1 MRIGAF
7 NYWSKKISLG
17 DLDTHIQVVKY
28 GEEERRMA
36 SIELV
41 IGKANGFSV
50 IPLTRAWANI
60 LKNSKNVDNVKR
72 VCLSHGIKWE
82 GVIYAQ
88 IEVEDPDNG
97 FSIYNLLDL

>member
-1 MRIGAF
+1 
-7 NYWSKKISLG
+7 
-17 DLDTHIQVVKY
+17 
-28 GEEERRMA
+28 MA

-41 IGKANGFSV
+41 IGKSNGFSV

-72 VCLSHGIKWE
+72 VCLSHGVKWE
-82 GVIYAQ
+82 EVIYAQ